1 MDKNKDKNTFHSTA
15 FKTSRTLPDIQS
27 LKSIEIRTDPESL
40 AEYGKDWTKHFAANA
55 TAVLLPQTTDEVK
68 TIVDWARQT
77 RTRLVPSGGRTGLSA
92 GAYATQQE
100 VIVSLQK
107 MSRILE
113 LDVFDQTL
121 RCEAGVVTEQ
131 IQKYARDR
139 GFYYPVDFASRGSS
153 QIGGNVATNAGG
165 IKVIRYGLTR
175 QWIAG
180 LKVVTGRG
188 EILELNKSLVKNA
201 TGYDLRQLFIGSEGT
216 LGIVTEVTVSLAKP
230 PKEFVVFVMGLS
242 DLEAVMEIYA
252 RFKSQFTI
260 FAYEMF
266 TNIALKYTTAHGAK
280 TPFSTPAKYY
290 VLLELERESDAY
302 IEQATEMFGFLL
314 EEGLVVDGVISQ
326 NPKQAAELWALR
338 EDITEATSHKHPYKN
353 DISVRVSRVPEF
365 LNEMTAVL
373 VDEHPEFEIVWFG
386 HIGDGN
392 LHVNILKPDSLSSAE
407 FVERCKHVDEKMFR
421 MIEKFEGSISAE
433 HGVGLVK
440 KPFLHYSRS
449 AEEIQLMREIKR
461 VFDPDNIL
469 NPGKIFD

>member
-1 MDKNKDKNTFHSTA
+1 MDKNNSP
-15 FKTSRTLPDIQS
+15 KTSSEKNRLAELPA
-27 LKSIEIRTDPESL
+27 LKGIEIRTDPESL
-40 AEYGKDWTKHFAANA
+40 AEYGKDWTKHFTANA
-55 TAVLLPQTTDEVK
+55 SAVLLPKSTEEVK
-68 TIVDWARQT
+68 TIVNWARRT
-77 RTRLVPSGGRTGLSA
+77 RTALVPSGGRTGLSA

-100 VIVSLQK
+100 VVVSLQK
-107 MSRILE
+107 MNRILE
-113 LDVFDQTL
+113 LDAFDQTL
-121 RCEAGVVTEQ
+121 RCDAGVVTEQ
-131 IQKYARDR
+131 VQKYAREH

-175 QWIAG
+175 QWVAG

-188 EILELNKSLVKNA
+188 DILELNKSLVKNA

-216 LGIVTEVTVSLAKP
+216 LGVVTEVTVALAKP
-230 PKEFVVFVMGLS
+230 PKEFVVFVMGLN

-252 RFKSQFTI
+252 QFKSQFTI

-266 TNIALKYTTAHGAK
+266 TDVALKYTTAHGARP
-280 TPFSTPAKYY
+280 PFSTAAKYF
-290 VLLELERESDAY
+290 VLIELERESDEY
-302 IEQATEMFGFLL
+302 IEQATELFGQLL

-326 NPKQAAELWALR
+326 SPKQAAELWALR
-338 EDITEATSHKHPYKN
+338 EDITEATSHKQPYKN

-373 VDEHPEFEIVWFG
+373 AGEHPEFEVVWFG

-392 LHVNILKPDSLSSAE
+392 LHVNILKPDNLSSNE
-407 FVERCKHVDEKMFR
+407 FVERCHHVDEKMFR
-421 MIEKFEGSISAE
+421 MIEKFEGSVSAE

-449 AEEIQLMREIKR
+449 AEEIQLMKEIKR
-461 VFDPDNIL
+461 VFDPDHIL
-469 NPGKIFD
+469 NPGKMFD